1 MKVLFAS
8 FECTPFA
15 KVGGLADVVGSLPI
29 FLKKGKVDIKIVLPL
44 HKSIDIKK
52 FKIKK
57 TELKVLIPIM
67 DDYIEGSIWQGKLY
81 DAVDVFFLENERFFA
96 RDEIYGTSYGDYPDN
111 HFRFI
116 FFSRAVLETA
126 KAVDFKPDII
136 HCHDMQTGLIPA
148 YLKTLY
154 RIDAFYQNTK
164 TVFTIHNIAYQGLYG
179 PEVHFIAGFAPYD
192 FVPEKFEYYGKINFL
207 KVGIVFADFVTTVS
221 PTYAKMISSLHSE
234 GRGLEG
240 ILAKRAS
247 EGRLLGILNGIDYKE
262 WHPLTDENIKANY
275 DLETIENKKICKEDL
290 QISCGFETK
299 DVPLYGIVSRIDP
312 LKGFDIICKTLDRFL
327 NLYDIQVVILGKGY
341 KNLQDELVRLA
352 NKYPNKLKVFF
363 EFNNPLAHKIY
374 AGCDFFLMPSNSE
387 PCGLGQMIAM
397 TYGTVPIVYKTGGLA
412 DTVKNF
418 DLNSLSG
425 NGLVFEHYS
434 EEAFLEKLKE
444 SYEIFKNKQA
454 MKSLISNCMKE
465 NFSWEISSKKY
476 IELYSQL
483 LGINVTKLPTVK
495 RRKKKSEK
503 SS

>member
-8 FECTPFA
+8 FECAPFA
-15 KVGGLADVVGSLPI
+15 KVGGLADVVGSLPV
-29 FLKKGKVDIKIVLPL
+29 FLKKEKVDVKIVLPL
-44 HKSIDIKK
+44 HKIIDTKK
-52 FKIKK
+52 FKIKN
-57 TELKVLIPIM
+57 TNLKVLIPIM
-67 DDYIEGSIWQGKLY
+67 DEYIEGRIWEGKLNNT
-81 DAVDVFFLENERFFA
+81 VDVFFLENERFFA

-179 PEVHFIAGFAPYD
+179 PEVHYIAGFAPYD
-192 FVPEKFEYYGKINFL
+192 FVPDKFEYYGKINFL
-207 KVGIVFADFVTTVS
+207 KAGIVFADFVTTVS

-240 ILAKRAS
+240 VLAKRAS
-247 EGRLLGILNGIDYKE
+247 EGKLLGILNGIDYKE
-262 WHPLTDENIKANY
+262 WHPLTDKNIKANY

-290 QISCGFETK
+290 QLTCGFEVK
-299 DVPLYGIVSRIDP
+299 EVPLYGMVSRIDP
-312 LKGFDIICKTLDRFL
+312 LKGFDIVSKALAKFFD
-327 NLYDIQVVILGKGY
+327 LYDVQVVILGKGY
-341 KNLQDELVRLA
+341 KNLQDELSKLA
-352 NKYPNKLKVFF
+352 SRYPNKLKVFF
-363 EFNNPLAHKIY
+363 EFNNSLAHKIY

-387 PCGLGQMIAM
+387 PCGLGQLISM
-397 TYGTVPIVYKTGGLA
+397 TYGTIPIVFKTGGLA

-418 DLNSLSG
+418 NLKNLSG
-425 NGLVFEHYS
+425 NGLVFDIYS

-444 SYEIFKNKQA
+444 SYEIFKNKNI
-454 MKSLISNCMKE
+454 MKVLISNCMKE
-465 NFSWEISSKKY
+465 DFSWESSSKKY

-483 LGINVTKLPTVK
+483 LGLSIVKKSSTVK
-495 RRKKKSEK
+495 RRKKSEK
-503 SS
+503 NS